1 MRGLQLNI
9 SILIIHSGRSTTA
22 IEKTIRNC
30 IGIVPVK
37 EIIVFAR
44 NGMYPGTSRA
54 LQVHGKVKTI
64 LGLLSISYAVGKCSE
79 GWVTVIDDETIIGT
93 QYFLPLFLERQNKD
107 IIYYPEMNDGYDY
120 TKYRGLDINEDC
132 FDSSIG
138 DPEFNHMVSSLN
150 FTVNKGEWI
159 KHVDENSNP
168 VVMNY
173 KCLKGGMVIHTVPG
187 MICKSVVRK
196 SVNHYSFDF
205 EKKPEQDKAR
215 VITPFNW
222 SAQGDTSRKT
232 P

>member
-1 MRGLQLNI
+1 LNI
-9 SILIIHSGRSTTA
+9 SILIIHSGRSTAA

-37 EIIVFAR
+37 EIMVFAR
-44 NGMYPGTSRA
+44 PGMTPIEFKTINKHY
-54 LQVHGKVKTI
+54 KVKVKPF
-64 LGLLSISYAVGKCSE
+64 LGLMSVYYAVSRCSE
-79 GWVTVIDDETIIGT
+79 EWVTIIDDETVIGT

-138 DPEFNHMVSSLN
+138 DPEFNHMMSSLN
-150 FTVNKGEWI
+150 FTVNKDEWI

-168 VVMNY
+168 LVMNY

-205 EKKPEQDKAR
+205 GKKPEPDKAR

-222 SAQGDTSRKT
+222 SAQGG
-232 P
+232 